1 METLTA
7 YLDKVDAFVWGPVMI
22 CLLVGTGLFLTV
34 RLGLIQFRCLRHA
47 LNCVR
52 GKFDDPNDAGDVS
65 HFRAL
70 CAALSAT
77 IGTGNI
83 AGVALAIAAGG
94 PGAVFWMWVTAL
106 VGMATKYT
114 SCSLAVKYR
123 RLHEDGTV
131 SGGPM
136 HILSLGLKNKTLG
149 RTLGLAFALFGMLAS
164 FGIGNMAQANSV
176 IRGLRYMLPES
187 WGQAQPYLGGMLQ
200 TSPLALIGGVILALL
215 VGLVIVG
222 GIRRIAHVA
231 SWIVPVMCAIYVV
244 GILTI
249 LITHAAQ
256 IGPAFALIFK
266 HAFTPYAVGG
276 GAAGM
281 ALRTTIRE
289 GVARGVFSNESG
301 LGSAPIAYA
310 AAKTR
315 EMARGGMVAMLGPL
329 IDTLIVCTLTALAIL
344 VTQAHQTDLEGAEM
358 TAEAFS
364 LGLAG
369 KGHFIV
375 GISLMFFA
383 FSTAISWSYYGD
395 RCTEYLL
402 GAWAIPYYR
411 ILFSG
416 LVFVGA
422 VAKLNL
428 VWLVSD
434 IFNAL
439 MAVPNLIGLLLLS
452 GVVARQTKD
461 YLGRLDAGAFD
472 QQNSCV

>member
-7 YLDKVDAFVWGPVMI
+7 YLDKVDDFVWGPAMI
-22 CLLVGTGLFLTV
+22 CLLVGTGLFLTA
-34 RLGLIQFRCLRHA
+34 RLGLIQFRCLGHA
-47 LNCVR
+47 LNCIR
-52 GKFDDPNDAGDVS
+52 GKYDNPEDAGDVS

-114 SCSLAVKYR
+114 SCALAVQYR
-123 RLHEDGTV
+123 RLHSDGSV

-136 HILSLGLKNKTLG
+136 YILSLGLRNKTLG
-149 RTLGLAFALFGMLAS
+149 AVLGLSFALFGMLAS
-164 FGIGNMAQANSV
+164 FGIGNMTQANSV
-176 IRGLRYMLPES
+176 IRGLRYALPES
-187 WGQAQPYLGGMLQ
+187 WGQTQSYLGGILQ
-200 TSPLALIGGVILALL
+200 TSPLALVGGVILALL
-215 VGLVIVG
+215 VGLVIIG

-231 SWIVPVMCAIYVV
+231 SWIVPIMCAVYVIGV
-244 GILTI
+244 LII
-249 LITHAAQ
+249 LITHAQQ
-256 IGPAFALIFK
+256 IIPAFGLIFK
-266 HAFTPYAVGG
+266 HAFTPYAAGG

-281 ALRTTIRE
+281 ALLTTIRH

-301 LGSAPIAYA
+301 LGSAPIAHA
-310 AAKTR
+310 AAKTQ
-315 EMARGGMVAMLGPL
+315 EMAREGMVAMLGPL
-329 IDTLIVCTLTALAIL
+329 IDTLIICTLTALAIL
-344 VTQAHQTDLEGAEM
+344 VTQAHQSDLEGAEM

-369 KGHFIV
+369 KGHVIV

-402 GAWAIPYYR
+402 GTWAIPYYR
-411 ILFSG
+411 ILFS
-416 LVFVGA
+416 LLIFVY
-422 VAKLNL
+422 KRNNFM
-428 VWLVSD
+428 
-434 IFNAL
+434 IH
-439 MAVPNLIGLLLLS
+439 
-452 GVVARQTKD
+452 
-461 YLGRLDAGAFD
+461 
-472 QQNSCV
+472 